1 MELYI
6 TQFLY
11 IRTAL
16 EVVRLC
22 ILYYMSVRHGQ
33 GEKAEWRNSRIDI
46 TINLHIAIIV
56 FTGHAVGFT
65 CMEIY
70 ALQGHVHGNLCLARA

>member
-1 MELYI
+1 M
-6 TQFLY
+6 
-11 IRTAL
+11 
-16 EVVRLC
+16 
-22 ILYYMSVRHGQ
+22 
-33 GEKAEWRNSRIDI
+33 DI

-56 FTGHAVGFT
+56 FVSHAVGFT